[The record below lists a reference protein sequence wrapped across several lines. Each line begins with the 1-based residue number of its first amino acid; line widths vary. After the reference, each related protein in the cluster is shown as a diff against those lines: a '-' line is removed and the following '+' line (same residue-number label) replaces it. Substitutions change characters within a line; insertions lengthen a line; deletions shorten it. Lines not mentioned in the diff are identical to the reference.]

1 MITAGAARLFCE
13 SSHIRRSHFVYCK
26 NENQPDDQSLGFALG
41 NPSLSWTV
49 EEASGKK
56 QQWARVEVAA
66 DPMFSKI
73 LWDSGEADLSSID
86 CPLPLTLSPRT
97 RYWWR
102 VTVCA
107 DNGETAVSEAAWFE
121 TGKMDEPFAGEWITP
136 SLEKDVHPLD
146 APEFF
151 PAGKAGFRPG
161 LRCGTGT
168 V

>member
-1 MITAGAARLFCE
+1 MKTNRMT
-13 SSHIRRSHFVYCK
+13 
-26 NENQPDDQSLGFALG
+26 NPLGFALG

-107 DNGETAVSEAAWFE
+107 DNGEPLSARPLGLKREKWTSPSPGSGLPPAWKR
-121 TGKMDEPFAGEWITP
+121 TSIP
-136 SLEKDVHPLD
+136 
-146 APEFF
+146 
-151 PAGKAGFRPG
+151 
-161 LRCGTGT
+161 
-168 V
+168 